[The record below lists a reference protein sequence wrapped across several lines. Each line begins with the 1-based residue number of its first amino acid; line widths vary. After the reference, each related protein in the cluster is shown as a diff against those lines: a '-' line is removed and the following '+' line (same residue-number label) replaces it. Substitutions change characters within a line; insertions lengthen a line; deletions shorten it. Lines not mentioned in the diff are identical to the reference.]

1 MIFRNETLYW
11 VHGQDVGQNVPEMLA
26 NFRAVGEG
34 HEKEMEGCFISGKAS
49 LEAGC
54 KVLSLCVEGGKYNFF
69 HLINMLKLHFPYEKR
84 FSYTIAFP

>member
-54 KVLSLCVEGGKYNFF
+54 KVFLHVWKEGNTTSF
-69 HLINMLKLHFPYEKR
+69 
-84 FSYTIAFP
+84 T